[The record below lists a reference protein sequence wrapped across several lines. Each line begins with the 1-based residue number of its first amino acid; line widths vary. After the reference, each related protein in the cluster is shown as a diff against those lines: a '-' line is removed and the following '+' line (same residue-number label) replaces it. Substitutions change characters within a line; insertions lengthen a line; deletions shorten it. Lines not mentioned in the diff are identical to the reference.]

1 MVMHFFSY
9 FIKVF
14 ESLVNDILMVKLAL
28 IITVIVDFGFVDLW
42 IFLGRLL
49 MTESVEFTFYTLN

>member
-1 MVMHFFSY
+1 
-9 FIKVF
+9 
-14 ESLVNDILMVKLAL
+14 MVKLAL